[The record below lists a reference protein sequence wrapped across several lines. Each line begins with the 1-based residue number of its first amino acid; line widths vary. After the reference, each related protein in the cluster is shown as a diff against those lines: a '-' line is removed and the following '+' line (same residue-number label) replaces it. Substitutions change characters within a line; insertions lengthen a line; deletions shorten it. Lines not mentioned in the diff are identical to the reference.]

1 MYYIIQ
7 IDKPDSEIQLAI
19 LPSKFRKLIWIKR
32 GDYLI
37 VNKSE
42 ADIEI
47 ATGEKGKVM
56 FNICNILQPNQIK
69 DLKSEGKWPEY
80 FNQDKG
86 KEKEVNKDD
95 DNIVED
101 DLLMDN
107 PNRIACDDYSSDEED
122 EETE

>member
-1 MYYIIQ
+1 
-7 IDKPDSEIQLAI
+7 
-19 LPSKFRKLIWIKR
+19 
-32 GDYLI
+32 
-37 VNKSE
+37 
-42 ADIEI
+42 
-47 ATGEKGKVM
+47 M

-95 DNIVED
+95 NIVED

-107 PNRIACDDYSSDEED
+107 PNRIACDDYSSDEEN